1 MDPAIATIISFLL
14 VSDIIIASGFSLST
28 THLTPQ
34 NVKSCMFCLLS
45 WFPPSISILTQHVSP
60 GEDFLAL
67 LHLPHYGKWPLIRA
81 FCRSLSSVFYL
92 ADSAVRTNPSYPRDP
107 IWLVICRWFMTLVV
121 ETLLANI
128 GEAVLYWEISMYPHV
143 PACSDS
149 QRSIS
154 LTVTLLT
161 FWSEGKFVIF
171 HGNKYKFAQGP

>member
-1 MDPAIATIISFLL
+1 MSYDKPFTLWVLMDPAIATIISFLL

-45 WFPPSISILTQHVSP
+45 WFSPSISILTQHVSP

-92 ADSAVRTNPSYPRDP
+92 ADSAVEDES
-107 IWLVICRWFMTLVV
+107 II
-121 ETLLANI
+121 
-128 GEAVLYWEISMYPHV
+128 
-143 PACSDS
+143 S
-149 QRSIS
+149 QRSYMACYLQVIYDPGRGNAVSEHWGSSAVLRNINVSSCSS
-154 LTVTLLT
+154 L
-161 FWSEGKFVIF
+161 
-171 HGNKYKFAQGP
+171 Q